1 MLNAYPNH
9 PPSPFP
15 LPPSRAALTLA
26 EVLIAM
32 GLMTL
37 GLLGVAAVFPV
48 GGFYMQSGDI
58 ADRGGAIAQAALED
72 AMIQGHLSPKN
83 WVAIDVSALAATSFS
98 RMSDMENLLPG
109 KYASYYANP
118 SMRPI
123 VGESPTA
130 FRNRIYGGAFVIDPI
145 GMSRAFEESVTNA
158 IDSLIK
164 LQATTSG
171 LDSRVARRFPASRG
185 ISYQSPYWSPWTPGP
200 LNGAASAQQLW
211 PIRRI
216 ITTVPSAGAA
226 TLQYNR
232 LATTAAKVYSSSDDL
247 ALSLPDSGDEPAQ
260 GLWEPLP
267 GGLPASRQAR
277 GEYSWIISVS
287 PDSSAARDSLVASPD
302 AYPYEVS
309 AVVFHK
315 RVVGPGNDAALNN
328 ERLVNARVVSSNPS
342 GGDLL
347 LERRTLA
354 EDAGLSGSA
363 ISTSPFENLRVGQY
377 LMLTGPHPL
386 STSQQPRLVLNWYRV
401 LSIEKEGSPNL
412 NGEVVQLGASNSAD
426 RVLVSL
432 RGPDWPWQPA
442 PNLTTPT
449 HLSNDLRVGILPGVV
464 AVHTKTMR
472 LESATEWSI
481 K

>member
-1 MLNAYPNH
+1 MLNAYLNH
-9 PPSPFP
+9 PPSAFR

-58 ADRGGAIAQAALED
+58 ADRGGAVAQAALDD
-72 AMIQGHLSPKN
+72 AMIQGHLNPEN
-83 WVAIDVSALAATSFS
+83 WVTIDVSSLGA
-98 RMSDMENLLPG
+98 
-109 KYASYYANP
+109 
-118 SMRPI
+118 
-123 VGESPTA
+123 TA
-130 FRNRIYGGAFVIDPI
+130 FSTMPALEHSLTVKSTTAPPAITGGSSSIYRNRLAGGAFVIDPI
-145 GMSRAFEESVTNA
+145 GMSRALEETGANAVNSFERFLPST
-158 IDSLIK
+158 
-164 LQATTSG
+164 G
-171 LDSRVARRFPASRG
+171 PLDSRVARRFPASRG
-185 ISYQSPYWSPWTPGP
+185 INYRSAYWSPWTAGP
-200 LNGAASAQQLW
+200 INGSEINQQLW
-211 PIRRI
+211 PIRRVT
-216 ITTVPSAGAA
+216 TTVPFASID
-226 TLQYNR
+226 
-232 LATTAAKVYSSSDDL
+232 TTAEARSRFYLLGPNARAAFSTSEDL
-247 ALSLPDSGDEPAQ
+247 ALSLPNSGDEPAL

-267 GGLPASRQAR
+267 GGLPATRQAR
-277 GEYSWIISVS
+277 GEYSWLITVS

-315 RVVGPGNDAALNN
+315 RIVGPGNDAALNN

-354 EDAGLSGSA
+354 EDASLSGAA
-363 ISTSPFENLRVGQY
+363 IATSPFENLRVGQY

-386 STSQQPRLVLNWYRV
+386 STPLQPRLVLNWYRV

-412 NGEVVQLGASNSAD
+412 NGEVVQLGVSSAAD

-442 PNLTTPT
+442 PDLTVLT
-449 HLSNDLRVGILPGVV
+449 HLSNDLRVGILPGAV

-472 LESATEWSI
+472 LESATEWSV